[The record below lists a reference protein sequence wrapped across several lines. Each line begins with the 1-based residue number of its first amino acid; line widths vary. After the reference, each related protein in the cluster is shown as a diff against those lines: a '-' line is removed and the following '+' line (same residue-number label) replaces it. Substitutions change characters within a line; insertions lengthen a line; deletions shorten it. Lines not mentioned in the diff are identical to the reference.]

1 MEEWQDQALV
11 LSARAHG
18 EGGAVV
24 SVLTENHGRHA
35 GYVRGAKSS
44 RMRGIVE
51 PGNLVGVRWSARVAD
66 SLGSFVLEQEH
77 NITAGL
83 MADPVKLGAVQS
95 ACALCDEALPER
107 EVHPGLF
114 YGLQALFDTMDT
126 DIWDA
131 AYVMWEI
138 AFLKELGFGLN
149 LTRCAG
155 GGDANDLCFVSP
167 KSGHAVS
174 RAAGAP
180 YKEKLLV
187 LPGFLRPEKEEV
199 TLESVYEGLQMTGH
213 FMEHW
218 VFNHHT
224 KGVPPARLQF
234 QDRFGRSL
242 AASTVEND
250 AIA

>member
-24 SVLTENHGRHA
+24 SVLTEHHGRHA

-44 RMRGIVE
+44 RMRGIIE

-66 SLGSFVLEQEH
+66 SLGSFVLEQEQ

-83 MADPVKLGAVQS
+83 MADPVKLAAVQS

-114 YGLQALFDTMDT
+114 YGLQALFDAMDT
-126 DIWDA
+126 DIWGA
-131 AYVMWEI
+131 AYVMWET

-155 GGDANDLCFVSP
+155 GGDNQDLCYVSP

-174 RAAGAP
+174 KAAGAP
-180 YKEKLLV
+180 YKEKLLT
-187 LPGFLRPEKEEV
+187 LPGFLRPVKGEV
-199 TLESVYEGLQMTGH
+199 DDGSVYEGLQLTGY

-224 KGVPPARLQF
+224 RGVPAARIQF
-234 QDRFGRSL
+234 QERFERL
-242 AASTVEND
+242 LDKVRDAEAS
-250 AIA
+250 IP